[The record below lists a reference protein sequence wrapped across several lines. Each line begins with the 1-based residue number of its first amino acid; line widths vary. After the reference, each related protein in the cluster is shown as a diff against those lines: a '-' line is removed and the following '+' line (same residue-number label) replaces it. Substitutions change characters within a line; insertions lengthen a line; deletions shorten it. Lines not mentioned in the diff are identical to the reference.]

1 MNDPDTPRYCIGDT
15 AKKLL
20 YEKAHYQD
28 PPFKRCGTCKHFS
41 NHRVF
46 EEPGHCLHPSV
57 SVVTECGLETPVVD
71 RCGVCDNYE
80 RVEPQVIGEGVV
92 SVSIF

>member
-1 MNDPDTPRYCIGDT
+1 MNDPDTPRYCIGDA

-20 YEKAHYQD
+20 YEKAHYKD

-41 NHRVF
+41 NHRAF
-46 EEPGHCLHPSV
+46 EEPDHCLHPSV
-57 SVVTECGLETPVVD
+57 SAVTECGLETPIVD